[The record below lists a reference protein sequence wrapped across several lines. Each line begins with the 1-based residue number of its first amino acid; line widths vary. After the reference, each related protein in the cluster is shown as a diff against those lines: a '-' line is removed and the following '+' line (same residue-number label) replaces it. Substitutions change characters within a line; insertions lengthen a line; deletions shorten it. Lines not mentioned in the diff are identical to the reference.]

1 METKQMTIDDYLNKG
16 EVEMIDCSTTPVKEK
31 TENVTATKINY
42 IELNKDE
49 LIRLLIQ
56 KDTTLENYEH
66 KINEMETNHKTEI
79 DNMNDF
85 YRARLNEHTH
95 LIQYYERKLKVL
107 KDIITIEEGGD
118 K

>member
-1 METKQMTIDDYLNKG
+1 MCLEISANGTINSNKESEKNCTFEG
-16 EVEMIDCSTTPVKEK
+16 VKEDGK
-31 TENVTATKINY
+31 EETTDNY

-49 LIRLLIQ
+49 LIRLVIQ

>member
-1 METKQMTIDDYLNKG
+1 MESKQMTIDDYLNKG
-16 EVEMIDCSTTPVKEK
+16 EVEMIDCSTKTTKAETVEAEK
-31 TENVTATKINY
+31 VNY
-42 IELNKDE
+42 AALNKE
-49 LIRLLIQ
+49 QLIRVLTD
-56 KDTTLENYEH
+56 KDTALKNYEH

-107 KDIITIEEGGD
+107 KDIITIEEGGE

>member
-1 METKQMTIDDYLNKG
+1 MEAKQMTIDDYLNKG
-16 EVEMIDCSTTPVKEK
+16 EVEMIDCSTKTKEAETVKAEK
-31 TENVTATKINY
+31 VNY
-42 IELNKDE
+42 AALNKE
-49 LIRLLIQ
+49 QLIRVLTD
-56 KDTTLENYEH
+56 KDIALENYEH
-66 KINEMETNHKTEI
+66 KINEMKTNHKTEI